1 MTPDASDLLRWYDT
15 HRRTLPWRSLPGQRP
30 NPYAVWLS
38 EIMLQQ
44 TTVKAVIA
52 YYERFLTHYPTV
64 QDLAAAPQEDV
75 LYLWAGLGY
84 YARARNLHACAKR
97 VAELGQFPDT
107 VEDLL
112 KLPGVGA
119 YTARAIAAI
128 AFGRP
133 VVPVDGNVERVTSR
147 LFALEDPLPASRPLL
162 ARQAAL
168 LNQSAEAQKRPS
180 DFAQALFDLGATV
193 CTPRN
198 PSCLTCPWRPS
209 CLGHTKGIASTLP
222 RKAPKQARPT
232 RYGVHFVL
240 LDTNGQVLMRTRP
253 EKGLL
258 GGMDEF
264 PGTEWR
270 EAPWAEA
277 DAMNHAPSLGPWS
290 QRGEVTHVFTHF
302 TLRLMVYV
310 KTLPAGHNA
319 GIDPSFGAFRSTTR
333 AALPGVMKKCLALA
347 VTDMEKK

>member
-15 HRRTLPWRSLPGQRP
+15 HRRTLPWRSLPGERP
-30 NPYAVWLS
+30 DPYGVWLS

-75 LYLWAGLGY
+75 LRLWAGLGY

-107 VEDLL
+107 VDELL
-112 KLPGVGA
+112 KLPGIGA

-147 LFALEDPLPASRPLL
+147 LFAIEDPLPASRPLL

-168 LNQSAEAQKRPS
+168 LNQAQDAQQRPS
-180 DFAQALFDLGATV
+180 DFAQALFDLGATL

-198 PSCLTCPWRPS
+198 PSCLTCPWRPA
-209 CLGHTKGIASTLP
+209 CQGHADGIAATLP
-222 RKAPKQARPT
+222 RKAPKQAKPT
-232 RYGVHFVL
+232 RYGTHFVL
-240 LDTNGQVLMRTRP
+240 QDASGHMLIRTRP

-264 PGTEWR
+264 PGTDWLATPWDEKDALAM
-270 EAPWAEA
+270 APV
-277 DAMNHAPSLGPWS
+277 LGPWTAC
-290 QRGEVTHVFTHF
+290 GEVIHVFTHF
-302 TLRLMVYV
+302 TLRLMIYAAA
-310 KTLPAGHNA
+310 LPAGHNA
-319 GIDPSFGAFRSTTR
+319 GIDPSFGTFRSTKR

-347 VTDMEKK
+347 VADLETR